1 MTPQW
6 NFMVVAPIAPDRME
20 ALKALLASMT
30 DEPGMAKPGNAIVP
44 LKLFDTLH
52 YARFVILDDQTLG
65 DFKEAGERI
74 PHYPVTLAFLGDC
87 DEPGDLL
94 LAKLAERAGAG
105 LREVFSHCADFSP
118 NDDLLAWMKRH
129 SQRPA
134 AAYVNY
140 VGRTVRQIH
149 QEAALRCA
157 VAGYLK
163 ANPPAV
169 DNPQAT
175 RDAVIAFV
183 QGNNL
188 NPSLHEP
195 TPLGW
200 WVCKLLDLL
209 ILPAIPVLLAA
220 IAAALPF
227 FWRVFFLCFLVLLLI
242 LFLWLLRRYE
252 KTEPEIIHQP
262 TDAHAAQL
270 AAIED
275 YDVTNQFTVIGSVK
289 PSLFRRC
296 LLVIIFCGIGYFA
309 RHVFTRG
316 HLGRVR
322 SIHFARWVFLNGHRR
337 VMFASNYDGSL
348 DSYMDDFINKVGFG
362 LNLAFGSG
370 LGYPR
375 TNWLICDGCKD
386 EQKFKYTL
394 RRHQVPSQVWYK
406 AYPGLTAYDL
416 ARNTRVR
423 QGIERHAMSDA
434 QIRIWL
440 SDL

>member
-30 DEPGMAKPGNAIVP
+30 DEPGMAKPDNAIVP
-44 LKLFDTLH
+44 FKLFDTLH

-87 DEPGDLL
+87 DEPGDLF
-94 LAKLAERAGAG
+94 LAKLAERACAG
-105 LREVFSHCADFSP
+105 LREIFAHCADFSP
-118 NDDLLAWMKRH
+118 NDDLVAWMKRH

-149 QEAALRCA
+149 QEAALRDA
-157 VAGYLK
+157 VVAYLK

-169 DNPQAT
+169 DNPQGT
-175 RDAVIAFV
+175 RKAVIDFV
-183 QGNNL
+183 QGNRL
-188 NPSLHEP
+188 NPPLHDR
-195 TPLGW
+195 TPLDW
-200 WVCKLLDLL
+200 WVRKLMNLL
-209 ILPAIPVLLAA
+209 ILPAIAAVLAAVLADLTLPGRVLL
-220 IAAALPF
+220 
-227 FWRVFFLCFLVLLLI
+227 LCFLVFLLI
-242 LFLWLLRRYE
+242 LFLWLLRWYE

-289 PSLFRRC
+289 PSLFRR
-296 LLVIIFCGIGYFA
+296 LLLIVLLWVIGYAA
-309 RHVFTRG
+309 RHFYTCG

-322 SIHFARWVFLNGHRR
+322 SIHFARWVFLNGYRR

-375 TNWLICDGCKD
+375 TNWLIGGGSKK

-394 RRHQVPSQVWYK
+394 RRHQVPTQVWYK
-406 AYPGLTAYDL
+406 AYPGMTAYDL
-416 ARNTRVR
+416 TRNARVR
-423 QGIERHAMSDA
+423 QGIEARAMSDA
-434 QIRIWL
+434 KIRAWL
-440 SDL
+440 RDL

>member
-6 NFMVVAPIAPDRME
+6 NFMVVAPIAPGRMD

-30 DEPGMAKPGNAIVP
+30 DEPGMAKPDNTIVP
-44 LKLFDTLH
+44 FKLFDTLH

-65 DFKEAGERI
+65 DFKDAGGRI
-74 PHYPVTLAFLGDC
+74 PCYPVTLAFLGDC

-105 LREVFSHCADFSP
+105 LREIFAHCADFSP

-175 RDAVIAFV
+175 RNAVIAFV

-188 NPSLHEP
+188 NPPLHEP

-200 WVCKLLDLL
+200 WVRNLLDLL
-209 ILPAIPVLLAA
+209 IPLVVIVIALIVFYKFPVLLIPLAVA
-220 IAAALPF
+220 ILAFVA
-227 FWRVFFLCFLVLLLI
+227 VLR
-242 LFLWLLRRYE
+242 WYE
-252 KTEPEIIHQP
+252 KIEPEIIHQP

-296 LLVIIFCGIGYFA
+296 LLIVLLWVIGYAA
-309 RHVFTRG
+309 RHFFTRG

>member
-44 LKLFDTLH
+44 FKLFDTLH

-87 DEPGDLL
+87 DEPGDAF
-94 LAKLAERAGAG
+94 LAKAADVAGKG
-105 LREVFSHCADFSP
+105 LCEIFSHCEDPPSP
-118 NDDLLAWMKRH
+118 SDLLAWMKRH
-129 SQRPA
+129 SVRPA

-149 QEAALRCA
+149 QEAALRDA
-157 VAGYLK
+157 VVAYLK
-163 ANPPAV
+163 ANPPAAGG
-169 DNPQAT
+169 PQGT
-175 RDAVIAFV
+175 RNAVIAFV
-183 QGNNL
+183 QGSNL
-188 NPSLHEP
+188 DPPLHQH

-200 WVCKLLDLL
+200 CVRNLIDLL
-209 ILPAIPVLLAA
+209 VPLVAIVIALIVLYKFPVLLIPLA
-220 IAAALPF
+220 IAGI
-227 FWRVFFLCFLVLLLI
+227 VFVAVLR
-242 LFLWLLRRYE
+242 WYE
-252 KTEPEIIHQP
+252 KTEPEIVHQP

-270 AAIED
+270 AEIED

-289 PSLFRRC
+289 PSLFRRR
-296 LLVIIFCGIGYFA
+296 LLIVLLWVIGFAA

-322 SIHFARWVFLNGHRR
+322 SIHFARWVFLDGHRR

-375 TNWLICDGCKD
+375 VNWLICDGCKD

-394 RRHQVPSQVWYK
+394 RRHQVPTQVWYK
-406 AYPGLTAYDL
+406 AYPGLTANDL
-416 ARNTRVR
+416 ARNTRIR
-423 QGIERHAMSDA
+423 QGIEAGRMSDA
-434 QIRIWL
+434 DIRAWL